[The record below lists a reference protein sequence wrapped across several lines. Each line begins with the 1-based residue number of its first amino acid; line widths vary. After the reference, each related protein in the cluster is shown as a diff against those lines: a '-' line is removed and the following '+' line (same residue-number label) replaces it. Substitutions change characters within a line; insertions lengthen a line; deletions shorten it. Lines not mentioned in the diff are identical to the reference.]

1 MAQQFGA
8 QFEQM
13 QAAAQHVATVN
24 ENVQAQLSRLYNQL
38 EPQLE
43 ALSRAWQGQAATAF
57 QILMQRWQADAR
69 KLSEALTSIGERVRE
84 SGATCAQTDEAEHQ
98 SYSPISQALRN

>member
-8 QFEQM
+8 QFEQT

-38 EPQLE
+38 EP
-43 ALSRAWQGQAATAF
+43 LSRAWQGQAAIAF
-57 QILMQRWQADAR
+57 QILMQRWQADAG
-69 KLSEALTSIGERVRE
+69 KLSEALTSIGERILE
-84 SGATCAQTDEAEHQ
+84 SGATCAQNDGAEHQ

>member
-38 EPQLE
+38 EP
-43 ALSRAWQGQAATAF
+43 LSRAWQGQAATAF
-57 QILMQRWQADAR
+57 QILMQRWHADAR
-69 KLSEALTSIGERVRE
+69 KLSEALTSIGERIRE
-84 SGATCAQTDEAEHQ
+84 SGVTYAQTDEAEHQ
-98 SYSPISQALRN
+98 SYSRISQALHD